1 MASVNLEKIVKI
13 YPNGFE
19 AVHGVDLE
27 VRDGEFMVF
36 VGPSGCSK
44 STILRMIAGLES
56 ISGGALKI
64 GDTLCNNLRAKERG
78 IAMVFQ
84 NYALYPH
91 MTVYKNMAFGLKLA
105 GLPKKEIH
113 ERVMEAAEAL
123 EMEPLLDRLPR
134 QLSGG
139 QAQRVA
145 VGRCIVKRPEVFLF
159 DEPLSNLDAKLRASM
174 RVRLTEL
181 HRSLRAQGQPSTAIY
196 VTHDQV
202 EAMTMGERICVLKDG
217 TIQQVDTPT
226 TLYERPVNAFVAGFI
241 GSPEMNIHAAR
252 VVARDGGLGVEI
264 GGVMLPLPEGHAD
277 LLRNR
282 VGDQVQFGIR
292 PEHIGTTESVR
303 GAALKEGGMTHPVTG
318 RFRLREHMGNE
329 VYTHFELGGLEFAAR
344 VPSDFSDEI
353 DYAARGDALQLAFM
367 MHKTH
372 VFDVETGQNLTLP
385 ALAQAADEKERGR
398 EQAPVGI

>member
-1 MASVNLEKIVKI
+1 MASVNLEKIVKV

-44 STILRMIAGLES
+44 STILRMIAGLET
-56 ISGGALKI
+56 ISGGELKI
-64 GDTLCNNLRAKERG
+64 GNTVVNNLPPKERG

-91 MTVYKNMAFGLKLA
+91 MKVYDNMAFGLKLA
-105 GLPKKEIH
+105 GLPKDEIK
-113 ERVMEAAEAL
+113 ERVTQTAKML
-123 EMEPLLDRLPR
+123 EMEHLLDRLPR

-181 HRSLRAQGQPSTAIY
+181 HRELRERGQPSTAIY

-226 TLYERPVNAFVAGFI
+226 NLYERPVNAFVAGFI
-241 GSPEMNIHAAR
+241 GSPEMNIRPAT
-252 VVARDGGLGVEI
+252 VVALDGGLGVDL
-264 GGVMLPLPEGHAD
+264 GGTVLKLPEAFSEKLKGK
-277 LLRNR
+277 
-282 VGDQVQFGIR
+282 VGAKVQFGIR
-292 PEHIGTTESVR
+292 PEHIGTPASVR
-303 GAALKEGGMTHPVTG
+303 RPDMTVSAEVATGAL
-318 RFRLREHMGNE
+318 RIREHMGNE
-329 VYTHFELGGLEFAAR
+329 VYTYFDLAGHEFAAR
-344 VPSDFSDEI
+344 VPADYAGEI
-353 DYAARGDALQLAFM
+353 DSAQRGQAVQFGLM
-367 MHKTH
+367 MAKAH
-372 VFDVETGQNLTLP
+372 VFDADTGANLT
-385 ALAQAADEKERGR
+385 
-398 EQAPVGI
+398 I